1 MLAGPGSCFLATWRR
16 SHIQNMVSGAP
27 PSSHQ
32 EEVEPYRRYLTA
44 FTDTEEDARLMLR
57 RRSRYSPDR
66 KQRDAEL
73 NKRANEEH
81 FSALRRE
88 SQSPPRHK
96 TPDDEGVAA
105 RVIQRWVRTKFQPW
119 MAVRRILRSP
129 DLAANCTDRDA
140 GAVEVTL
147 VDHDFMS
154 AIEQLSEHPLV
165 EVEMAPDAPRLD
177 LDVDG
182 TSSHGFPR
190 RRGAATMSSSHI
202 FPKRSHSDGRV
213 LEETSPGEN
222 ARRNLEL
229 LYDGVTGA
237 LASIKLQRLIDD
249 VTYILLQKGKTQL
262 LELTVT
268 LLVLSGVLWML
279 LRMGAVAALSGVSVI
294 LTGREKGDR
303 FRGCDPERRSSASRH
318 GVANDAIAKHW
329 VRTNFQ
335 PWLAARK
342 GSISRPPNP
351 VDPWT
356 DRDTGA
362 VAVTLVDHDSMSVI
376 EQPGES
382 SLVDVQLDGLGTTTD
397 VRLRSSAFSSGL
409 PQRPRWRR
417 KKRAYLLPENRL

>member
-1 MLAGPGSCFLATWRR
+1 MLLYDGVIQALATIELPPWIDECTCAILHGDLTLLLHLPAVFLILRLVLKIL
-16 SHIQNMVSGAP
+16 SEMVSGAP

-213 LEETSPGEN
+213 LEETSP
-222 ARRNLEL
+222 
-229 LYDGVTGA
+229 V
-237 LASIKLQRLIDD
+237 LQA
-249 VTYILLQKGKTQL
+249 TPT
-262 LELTVT
+262 
-268 LLVLSGVLWML
+268 
-279 LRMGAVAALSGVSVI
+279 AP
-294 LTGREKGDR
+294 
-303 FRGCDPERRSSASRH
+303 PE
-318 GVANDAIAKHW
+318 AI
-329 VRTNFQ
+329 RQ
-335 PWLAARK
+335 
-342 GSISRPPNP
+342 
-351 VDPWT
+351 
-356 DRDTGA
+356 
-362 VAVTLVDHDSMSVI
+362 
-376 EQPGES
+376 
-382 SLVDVQLDGLGTTTD
+382 
-397 VRLRSSAFSSGL
+397 
-409 PQRPRWRR
+409 
-417 KKRAYLLPENRL
+417 